1 MGATAMATAAES
13 IKAADAT
20 ILVLLDGSGVRE
32 LLLSDATRE
41 VLKGKKLMNAST
53 TNIDEIIEIAGEVAK
68 CGGDLQLG
76 NRWVTTS
83 GPQDCAVWGL

>member
-1 MGATAMATAAES
+1 MATAAEA

-68 CGGDLQLG
+68 CGGDL
-76 NRWVTTS
+76 
-83 GPQDCAVWGL
+83 AVMFQ